1 MKKETPEKK
10 NRQAKQQKKDERG
23 QRNEKS
29 KGVGKVKLI
38 KGRNLPKREGR
49 DEWESFG
56 ASEKSRTLQ
65 KKRKVWKTLSESQ
78 RIRRKEKEQKGEFQK
93 ETQGI

>member
-1 MKKETPEKK
+1 MINFLKKKVLPITVGREETGSRKERISYKK
-10 NRQAKQQKKDERG
+10 RRDKRRC

-65 KKRKVWKTLSESQ
+65 MKKKVWKTLSES
-78 RIRRKEKEQKGEFQK
+78 
-93 ETQGI
+93 